1 LKKEKKKKSK
11 AKPRKEVAR
20 DEASPIRE
28 QTTKVEEI
36 GTGATYHIIRKATID
51 CDGKPHKVTVAHLNL
66 SVTLDYVV
74 VPTKVSSSYLRA
86 NAVNT
91 SSMFLLKGPLN
102 VFMNNYFITKNELSE
117 TNPKEK
123 FKLYLG
129 VDQGIKVDFQPVA
142 RSESSQNSL
151 FKKAKMETVTHTTKI
166 RNLKKKPII
175 ITVYDQKPF
184 ASNESIKI
192 KIDEPKAIGGDII
205 VDEFNIIS
213 WTLHLQPDQESTV
226 VYKYSLEW
234 PLDKNIEEFEQTEV
248 TGVMRV

>member
-1 LKKEKKKKSK
+1 LN
-11 AKPRKEVAR
+11 AR
-20 DEASPIRE
+20 DEASPVVRE

-192 KIDEPKAIGGDII
+192 KIDEPKVIGGDII